1 MLTSAHLQPLATD
14 RKVKLLTAFFLWSLV
29 LTAAALGV
37 SWTMRLA
44 ETGWV
49 GGRQLHFRAI
59 IAGASL
65 LALLALA
72 ALYKIRAVADLD
84 ARVIRALAG
93 SRGETVTLLM
103 TSLTTLG
110 DAIPSFVIAGMLA
123 TIIYRQGRHRVLC
136 FALPL
141 MVFAELAIQIG
152 IGKVFDDVT
161 ISQLF
166 SQIPLGGAGN
176 IPSGSVARL
185 SSLFL
190 VAACLWH
197 SHDARGSSRLV
208 SLGGALLILQIV
220 SRLYL
225 GRHLMA
231 DIAGGLLLG
240 LFLSVVVTAVVPA
253 RRPDEGDRR
262 ETLTS

>member
-1 MLTSAHLQPLATD
+1 M
-14 RKVKLLTAFFLWSLV
+14 TAFFLWSLV

-37 SWTMRLA
+37 SLTVRLA

-49 GGRQLHFRAI
+49 GDRPSLRLRASV
-59 IAGASL
+59 AGGSL
-65 LALLALA
+65 IALLALA
-72 ALYKIRAVADLD
+72 ALYKIRALADLD

-93 SRGETVTLLM
+93 SRGDTVAVLM
-103 TSLTTLG
+103 TNLTTLG
-110 DAIPSFVIAGMLA
+110 DAIPSFVIAGMLS
-123 TIIYRQGRHRVLC
+123 TLIYRQGRHRVMC
-136 FALPL
+136 FVLPL
-141 MVFAELAIQIG
+141 LVFVELAIQIG

-161 ISQLF
+161 INQVF

-190 VAACLWH
+190 VAAWLWH
-197 SHDARGSSRLV
+197 SHDARGSSRV
-208 SLGGALLILQIV
+208 ASLGGALLILQIV

-240 LFLSVVVTAVVPA
+240 LFLTVVVTSAVPS
-253 RRPDEGDRR
+253 RRPEETDRR